1 MVNVKE
7 ETVQKQPRIRVT
19 GMPGK
24 HVAGPIEKLNEYVSA
39 VCSPPPHS
47 GMFDD
52 NNTG

>member
-24 HVAGPIEKLNEYVSA
+24 HVAGPIEKINEYVSA
-39 VCSPPPHS
+39 VCPPPTQ
-47 GMFDD
+47 
-52 NNTG
+52 NARQ